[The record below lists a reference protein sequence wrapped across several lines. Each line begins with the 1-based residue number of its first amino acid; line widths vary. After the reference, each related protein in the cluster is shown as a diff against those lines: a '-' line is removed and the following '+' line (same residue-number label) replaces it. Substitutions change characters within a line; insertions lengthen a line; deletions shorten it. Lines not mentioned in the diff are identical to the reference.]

1 METTCENMLLHQQ
14 SIVNLT
20 LMKMLTPSYKQI
32 ITCIYYRF
40 KVIIIIILYFLNF
53 SLINKISPSL
63 SIYLSYPK
71 PALQNAVAI
80 FTCGSAIWY
89 IIYLLPPSLRDHQPN
104 GSRYIFIICKN
115 VSAYM
120 LKTNNKILEQI

>member
-1 METTCENMLLHQQ
+1 MILLKNYLTN
-14 SIVNLT
+14 SSVCCVIFYYSRSFITIKNLE
-20 LMKMLTPSYKQI
+20 LSYK
-32 ITCIYYRF
+32 
-40 KVIIIIILYFLNF
+40 
-53 SLINKISPSL
+53 INNISPSL
-63 SIYLSYPK
+63 SIYLPYPT

-104 GSRYIFIICKN
+104 GSRYILIICKN

-120 LKTNNKILEQI
+120 LKTNNKILEQIQYLYSYDSYDSNHQQY